1 MENTNYNFV
10 LNANDENAGKYASI
24 LNAYDANYNLCTKD
38 NTRSVE
44 FEIAGNPETS
54 IIDVEGDLE
63 RFEKIVAFVVRIS
76 PFSDR
81 LEHFEIAWNP
91 KIAEGRRKL
100 KEAQE
105 KAFKKQRELLLK
117 DVLG

>member
-1 MENTNYNFV
+1 MENANYNFV
-10 LNANDENAGKYASI
+10 LNANDENAGMYASI

-38 NTRSVE
+38 DTRSVE

-54 IIDVEGDLE
+54 IIDVNGDFE
-63 RFEKIVAFVVRIS
+63 TFEKIVAFVVRIS

-81 LEHFEIAWNP
+81 MEHFEIAWNP
-91 KIAEGRRKL
+91 EMANKRRKL

-105 KAFKKQRELLLK
+105 KAFKKQRELHLK
-117 DVLG
+117 NFLG

>member
-10 LNANDENAGKYASI
+10 LNANDENVGKYASI
-24 LNAYDANYNLCTKD
+24 LNAHDANYNLCTKD
-38 NTRSVE
+38 DTRSVE

-54 IIDVEGDLE
+54 PIEVNGDLE
-63 RFEKIVAFVVRIS
+63 IFEKIVAFVVRIS
-76 PFSDR
+76 PFSDSM
-81 LEHFEIAWNP
+81 EHFEIAWNP
-91 KIAEGRRKL
+91 ETAEKRRKL

-117 DVLG
+117 DFLG